1 VVILIVSLM
10 SRLTFRGPERKKE
23 REVLLD
29 HQLSANSQHKGLV
42 SEGRVHRCI
51 FPEKSPHGRIFPRK
65 HPHGCIGPVTT
76 SPPVHRSR
84 DNVPTGA

>member
-1 VVILIVSLM
+1 MVILIVSLM

-51 FPEKSPHGRIFPRK
+51 FPEKSPHGRI
-65 HPHGCIGPVTT
+65 GPVTT